1 MDDNTKEQETLY
13 QQTIQAGQAILI
25 NNNTNQELSNKPKLP
40 LIIKIILIIIT
51 IIVSFVLITSIFIGA
66 SVVYYCNKKEDK
78 LNIIND
84 AVNDKLQSIEGATN
98 IVTNVNGDC
107 LTGVGSNF
115 SFTYRQPF
123 DNTKEAII
131 SVFSTLKDIGFD
143 LPNQQESFLI
153 GSRADNS
160 SGGDNAIKQVYV
172 QYNNYRFTIE
182 LDQPIDCEY
191 KPGSGEIYCNS
202 IKKDELEWQIFENQP
217 IDELTVSG
225 LVYSIQ

>member
-13 QQTIQAGQAILI
+13 KQTIQAGQAILI
-25 NNNTNQELSNKPKLP
+25 NNTNQELSNKPKLP

-78 LNIIND
+78 LNNING
-84 AVNDKLQSIEGATN
+84 AVNAKLQSIKGSTN

-107 LTGVGSNF
+107 LTGGGSSF
-115 SFTYRQPF
+115 SFTYSQPF
-123 DNTKEAII
+123 NNTKEAIV
-131 SVFSTLKDIGFD
+131 SVFSTFKDIGFNV
-143 LPNQQESFLI
+143 PNQLDTFSV
-153 GSRADNS
+153 GSRADNL
-160 SGGDNAIKQVYV
+160 SGGDNPIKQVYV
-172 QYNNYRFTIE
+172 KYNNYRFTIE

-191 KPGSGEIYCNS
+191 NPDSGDIFCNS

-217 IDELTVSG
+217 IDELKVSG
-225 LVYSIQ
+225 FVQSIQ